1 MSNLKKIALDFD
13 SVLSDT
19 MVTWTEK
26 FNFERGENLS
36 KKDIT
41 IWKFWE
47 NIDVVKEEDAGYFFR
62 QAWEDWS
69 NLPPT
74 EDKLDEKV
82 SKIAEFGKIDVVTRV
97 DDTHLRYVDKW
108 LHHNNI
114 DDINE
119 VKHAGDEKISLNYDL
134 FIDDD
139 PDLAKAAK
147 EKNKKCFVYYQEW
160 NKTVEESDNVTKIK
174 DLNHAIDEISKKGI

>member
-1 MSNLKKIALDFD
+1 MKKIALDFD

-26 FNFERGENLS
+26 FNFERKHNLS

-47 NIDVVKEEDAGYFFR
+47 NIDVVEKKDVGYFFR
-62 QAWEDWS
+62 KAWEDWT

-74 EDKLDEKV
+74 EENLNQKV
-82 SKIAEFGKIDVVTRV
+82 SNLAEFGEIDVVTRV
-97 DDTHLRYVDKW
+97 DDTHLHYVDKW
-108 LHHNNI
+108 LNHHGI
-114 DDINE
+114 HDINT
-119 VKHAGDEKISLNYDL
+119 VKHAEDNKISLDYDL

-139 PDLAKAAK
+139 PDLADAA
-147 EKNKKCFVYYQEW
+147 EINNKKCFVYHQEW
-160 NKTVEESDNVTKIK
+160 NKKVEESDYVTKIK
-174 DLNHAIDEISKKGI
+174 DLSHAIDEISNKGI

>member
-1 MSNLKKIALDFD
+1 MTKIALDFD

-26 FNFERGENLS
+26 FNFERGHNLS

-47 NIDVVKEEDAGYFFR
+47 NIDVVQKEDAKYFFK
-62 QAWEDWS
+62 QAWEDWT

-74 EDKLDEKV
+74 EENLDQKV
-82 SKIAEFGKIDVVTRV
+82 SKIAEFGEIDVVTRV
-97 DDTHLRYVDKW
+97 DNTHLRYVDKW
-108 LHHNNI
+108 LIHNNI
-114 DDINE
+114 HNINK
-119 VKHAGDEKISLNYDL
+119 VKHAGDDKISLDYDL

-139 PDLAKAAK
+139 PDLAEAANK
-147 EKNKKCFVYYQEW
+147 KNKKCFIYHQEW
-160 NKTVEESDNVTKIK
+160 NKTVKENNNVIKIQ
-174 DLNHAIDEISKKGI
+174 DLTDAIDKISKKGF